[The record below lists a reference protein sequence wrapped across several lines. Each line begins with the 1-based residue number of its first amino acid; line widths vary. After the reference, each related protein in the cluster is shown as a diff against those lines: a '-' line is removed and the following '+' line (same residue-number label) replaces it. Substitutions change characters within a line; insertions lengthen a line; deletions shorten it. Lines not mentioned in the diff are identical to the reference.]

1 MVLKKAEWVGLSALS
16 LVILVFALNWA
27 VKLAVHS
34 QKDVVVPD
42 LTGQSLYQALEVL
55 SKLNMGLK
63 QEGAETNDKVPG
75 GTVLR
80 QQPPAGMLV
89 REGKII
95 RVTLSQG
102 GETIFVP
109 DLTGQ
114 SLRSAEIALRLN
126 NLALGEMRGRPSIK
140 YDKDVVVSQD
150 PSPKAVVRKNA
161 LVHLTVSEG
170 PPPPGVLLMP
180 DFTGKSL
187 DEASEWARGM
197 KIKVETAAEDSTS
210 EDGTVLAQSV
220 AADDP
225 VQGVSLLR
233 FIVAK
238 QASGAAGEPQS
249 PAAKFRFEVPQGE
262 AGKKFRFV
270 LVDGSKSK
278 EIWNGEP
285 DPGSKLDV
293 PLQEKPSAAARVRIF
308 VNGILTEER
317 PAQ

>member
-1 MVLKKAEWVGLSALS
+1 MIKKAEWIGLSALS
-16 LVILVFALNWA
+16 LILLVFALNWA

-42 LTGQSLYQALEVL
+42 MTGQSLYQALDVL
-55 SKLNMGLK
+55 SKLSLGLK
-63 QEGAETNDKVPG
+63 QEGAEYNDKVPG

-80 QQPPAGMLV
+80 QQPPAGMAV

-102 GETIFVP
+102 GETIFIP
-109 DLTGQ
+109 DLSGQ

-126 NLALGEMRGRPSIK
+126 NLSLGEVRGRPSLK
-140 YDKDVVVSQD
+140 YEKDIVVTQD
-150 PSPKAVVRKNA
+150 PAPKTVVRKNA
-161 LVHLTVSEG
+161 LVHLIVSEG
-170 PPPPGVLLMP
+170 PPPQGVLLMP
-180 DFTGKSL
+180 DFAGKKL
-187 DEASEWARGM
+187 DEAAEWAEGM
-197 KIKVETAAEDSTS
+197 KIKIETASEESPL

-220 AADDP
+220 AADDM
-225 VQGVSLLR
+225 VQNVSSVR
-233 FIVAK
+233 FTIAK
-238 QASGAAGEPQS
+238 KASGAAFEPQS

-278 EIWNGEP
+278 DIWNGEP
-285 DPGSKLDV
+285 DPGSKLDI
-293 PLQEKPSAAARVRIF
+293 PLPEKPSPSGRVRIF
-308 VNGILTEER
+308 VNGILTEES